1 MLSMEKIAGMPE
13 CYKRWIMLRWE
24 NLTPEEQDYENR
36 IESAWKV
43 MKIRRRI
50 ELAGRGMHARPS
62 RIQKQASRK
71 SLWWPQGSKPID
83 AVDSGFRTVGLRDIR
98 RY

>member
-1 MLSMEKIAGMPE
+1 MQLKPEDISKII
-13 CYKRWIMLRWE
+13 KSQIK
-24 NLTPEEQDYENR
+24 NYENR